1 MQKTFFLLS
10 FLLWGV
16 SGVIHAAEIGA
27 DLPLED
33 QTSVDGWAGV
43 QVRFGENLPPGEAV
57 TVVQYYA
64 DHDRTGDVE
73 AGDFNFVPLI
83 VGQEGGS
90 FDGDGTFIIYDVGP
104 VHIPTEE
111 GLQVLSWGGG
121 SLPVPDD
128 GNLYH
133 VGLLE
138 WKNGINNSNGGL
150 VSFGTDGTGMHFF
163 DVDTSSYAPDDL
175 GEVEVGF
182 DLTNGAVQTH
192 TSGAGGRDYQ
202 VVFTTSAEALPTP
215 GDFNNDGTIDTADF
229 QILVSNFHTSVDRG
243 TNGDINFSAS
253 VDFKDFVAFR
263 SAFEAAAAGG
273 AAAAVP
279 EPVAGLLGLCGA
291 LSALHFARRRV
302 RRVSDLA

>member
-1 MQKTFFLLS
+1 M
-10 FLLWGV
+10 
-16 SGVIHAAEIGA
+16 IHAAEIGA
-27 DLPLED
+27 ELPLED
-33 QTSVDGWAGV
+33 QASVDGWAGV
-43 QVRFGENLPPGEAV
+43 QVRFGESLPPGEAV
-57 TVVQYYA
+57 TIVQYYA
-64 DHDRTGDVE
+64 DHDRTGEVE
-73 AGDFNFVPLI
+73 DGNFNFVPLI

-90 FDGDGTFIIYDVGP
+90 FDGDGTFTIYDVGP

-111 GLQVLSWGGG
+111 GLQVHPWGGG
-121 SLPVPDD
+121 SRPVPDD

-138 WKNGINNSNGGL
+138 WKNGTNNSAGGL
-150 VSFGTDGTGMHFF
+150 VSFGTDGTGIHFF

-175 GEVEVGF
+175 GPIEVGF
-182 DLTNGAVQTH
+182 NLTVDNTQLH

-202 VVFTTSAEALPTP
+202 VVFTTSAEALTPP
-215 GDFNNDGTIDTADF
+215 GDFKNDGTIDTADF
-229 QILVSNFHTSVDRG
+229 QILVSNYHTSVDRG

-263 SAFEAAAAGG
+263 SAFAAAAGG
-273 AAAAVP
+273 AGANVP
-279 EPVAGLLGLCGA
+279 EPVAGLLGLCGV